1 MWLRGPSPIANS
13 LESRLHSSGDSDMIT
28 EWVKDVL
35 TSEGSQEIVPGPPP
49 VFYRIQSSVFLH
61 NDQQARARDES
72 YPQYPV
78 IFTHHTS
85 QALELAKLPSSK
97 ALSGH
102 SKTLS
107 TCEYAYTSNV
117 LICMCICL
125 YRLYSY
131 TLRYERLH
139 RHYTRH
145 TYIHAC
151 IPTYHYLP
159 TYVHTYVYICIHTHR
174 YYRCG
179 L

>member
-13 LESRLHSSGDSDMIT
+13 LESRLHFVWRFGYDNGVGEGCPHKRRLARNSTRPPPRLLSNP
-28 EWVKDVL
+28 VFCVL
-35 TSEGSQEIVPGPPP
+35 TQRPTGQ
-49 VFYRIQSSVFLH
+49 
-61 NDQQARARDES
+61 ARDES

>member
-1 MWLRGPSPIANS
+1 MKVRDSQCPHKRTLARNS
-13 LESRLHSSGDSDMIT
+13 T
-28 EWVKDVL
+28 
-35 TSEGSQEIVPGPPP
+35 PPP

-61 NDQQARARDES
+61 NDQQARARNES

-97 ALSGH
+97 ALSGP

-107 TCEYAYTSNV
+107 TCEQV

-145 TYIHAC
+145 TYIDAC
-151 IPTYHYLP
+151 IPTCHYLP
-159 TYVHTYVYICIHTHR
+159 TYVHTYIYIYTHIDIDVD
-174 YYRCG
+174 YRHRHDIATASG
-179 L
+179 NTAKVQ